1 MTLRELLD
9 RLRRYWAV
17 AVVVF
22 AVIML
27 AGLAAAFLP
36 AERYR
41 STATLIVQPKAD
53 RAVEFGQ
60 ALAAEFL
67 LPTVVEQLKV
77 ESFQREVFSNASR
90 RLGRGSN
97 PDLDVD
103 LKPVNEPGTGIVTI
117 EATST
122 DRALPQVVANEAASE
137 LIARRVS
144 PIIEIVVLDEGRPAE
159 SASAP
164 LRLPIL
170 FGTAVFGLIA
180 AIVAAI
186 GFGALRNRVDTADTV
201 RDEFGLQ
208 VLAEIPAFRRLPLLA
223 SELFGSARHRHAVEE
238 YQRLRTVFE
247 IVARG
252 RSAVAVTSWTQG
264 EGKTTVTANL
274 AWAMAAAGR
283 HVLVADCDLRR
294 PQLHEHLG
302 VPLATGVADVGR
314 GGDVD
319 ELVQEAG
326 LPTLEVLTSGV
337 PDRHPTELLRAAI
350 PQIADAHEDHLVLID
365 TPPMF
370 TPETTTVATMIDA
383 VVVVLD
389 GSSRNSTE
397 LETLVQDLRLAGADI
412 LGVVINRA
420 RVKRSRRAAA
430 YYYNPVD
437 QMVSPRRSPQRL
449 GSDGEPGAHAASGP
463 PPHGR

>member
-9 RLRRYWAV
+9 RLRRYWGV
-17 AVVVF
+17 AVTVFVV
-22 AVIML
+22 VML
-27 AGLAAAFLP
+27 MGVAAAYLP

-77 ESFQREVFSNASR
+77 DSFQRQVFSAANR
-90 RLGRGSN
+90 ELGRPAGS
-97 PDLDVD
+97 DLDVD
-103 LKPVNEPGTGIVTI
+103 VKPVNEPGTGIVTI
-117 EATST
+117 EATSS
-122 DRALPQVVANEAASE
+122 DRAVPQVVANRAASE
-137 LIARRVS
+137 LIDRRVS
-144 PIIEIVVLDEGRPAE
+144 PIIDIVLLDGAQAAE

-170 FGTAVFGLIA
+170 FGTGVFGVIA

-186 GFGALRNRVDTADTV
+186 GFGALRSRVDTADTV

-208 VLAEIPAFRRLPLLA
+208 VLAEIPTLRRLPTHA
-223 SELFGSARHRHAVEE
+223 AELFGSARHRHAVEE

-252 RSAVAVTSWTQG
+252 RRAVAITSWTQG

-274 AWAMAAAGR
+274 AWGIAAAGR
-283 HVLVADCDLRR
+283 PVLVADCDLRR

-319 ELVQEAG
+319 ELVQESG
-326 LPTLEVLTSGV
+326 LPALDVLTSGV

-350 PQIADAHEDHLVLID
+350 PQIADPDDERLVLID

-389 GSSRNSTE
+389 GRNRNAAE
-397 LETLVQDLRLAGADI
+397 LETMVQDLRLAGADI

-430 YYYNPVD
+430 YYYNPM
-437 QMVSPRRSPQRL
+437 QTMVSPRQTPDSI
-449 GSDGEPGAHAASGP
+449 P
-463 PPHGR
+463 PPDPRQEAPRR

>member
-1 MTLRELLD
+1 MTLRDLLD

-17 AVVVF
+17 AATVF
-22 AVIML
+22 LVAMAIGV
-27 AGLAAAFLP
+27 AAAYLP
-36 AERYR
+36 AERFR
-41 STATLIVQPKAD
+41 STATLIVQPQAD

-67 LPTVVEQLKV
+67 LPAVVEQIKV
-77 ESFQREVFSNASR
+77 DSFQRQVFQNATQ
-90 RLGRGSN
+90 RLGRR
-97 PDLDVD
+97 PDPDPGVELE
-103 LKPVNEPGTGIVTI
+103 PVNEPGTGIVTV

-122 DRALPQVVANEAASE
+122 DRELPQVVANEAASE
-137 LIARRVS
+137 LIDRRVS
-144 PIIEIVVLDEGRPAE
+144 PIIEIMVLDEAQAAK

-180 AIVAAI
+180 AIVAAV
-186 GFGALRNRVDTADTV
+186 GFGALRSRVDTADTV
-201 RDEFGLQ
+201 RDDFGLQ
-208 VLAEIPAFRRLPLLA
+208 VLAEIPALRRLPTSA
-223 SELFGSARHRHAVEE
+223 AELFGSPRHRHAVEE
-238 YQRLRTVFE
+238 YQRLRSVFE
-247 IVARG
+247 IVTRG
-252 RSAVAVTSWTQG
+252 RGAVAVTSWTQG

-274 AWAMAAAGR
+274 AWAIAAAGR
-283 HVLVADCDLRR
+283 PVLVADCDLRR

-337 PDRHPTELLRAAI
+337 PDRHPTELLRSAI
-350 PQIADAHEDHLVLID
+350 PHIVDSADGRLVLID

-370 TPETTTVATMIDA
+370 TPETTTVATLIDA
-383 VVVVLD
+383 VVIVLD
-389 GSSRNSTE
+389 GRSRNSTD

-420 RVKRSRRAAA
+420 RVKRSRRAAQ
-430 YYYNPVD
+430 YYYSPAET
-437 QMVSPRRSPQRL
+437 MVSP
-449 GSDGEPGAHAASGP
+449 GSGRQEPLP
-463 PPHGR
+463 PPEHSEELRPRR

>member
-1 MTLRELLD
+1 MTLHDLLA
-9 RLRRYWAV
+9 RIRRYWAV
-17 AVVVF
+17 AVTVF

-27 AGLAAAFLP
+27 AGIAAAYLP

-77 ESFQREVFSNASR
+77 DSFQRQVFAAANR
-90 RLGRGSN
+90 QLGRPAGT
-97 PDLDVD
+97 DLDVEVE
-103 LKPVNEPGTGIVTI
+103 PVNEPGTGIVTI

-122 DRALPQVVANEAASE
+122 DPEVPQVVVNQAASE
-137 LIARRVS
+137 LIDRRVS
-144 PIIEIVVLDEGRPAE
+144 PIIEITLLDGGQPAE

-180 AIVAAI
+180 AVVAAV
-186 GFGALRNRVDTADTV
+186 GFGALRNRVDTADTI

-208 VLAEIPAFRRLPLLA
+208 VLAEIPAFRRLPTLA
-223 SELFGSARHRHAVEE
+223 AELFGSPRHRHAVEE
-238 YQRLRTVFE
+238 YQKLRTVFE
-247 IVARG
+247 IVASG
-252 RSAVAVTSWTQG
+252 RQAVAVTSWTQG

-274 AWAMAAAGR
+274 AWAIAAAGR
-283 HVLVADCDLRR
+283 PVLVADCDLRR

-302 VPLATGVADVGR
+302 LPLATGVADVGR

-319 ELVQEAG
+319 ELVQAGG
-326 LPTLEVLTSGV
+326 LPTLDVLTSGV
-337 PDRHPTELLRAAI
+337 PDRHPTELLRSALTRI
-350 PQIADAHEDHLVLID
+350 TDPGDERLVLID

-370 TPETTTVATMIDA
+370 TPETTTVATLIDA
-383 VVVVLD
+383 VVIVLD
-389 GSSRNSTE
+389 GRNRNAAD
-397 LETLVQDLRLAGADI
+397 LETMVQDLRLAGADI

-420 RVKRSRRAAA
+420 RVKRNRRAAA
-430 YYYNPVD
+430 YYYNPIPTTVA
-437 QMVSPRRSPQRL
+437 PRQAP
-449 GSDGEPGAHAASGP
+449 DAMPPGGRREAHRG
-463 PPHGR
+463 